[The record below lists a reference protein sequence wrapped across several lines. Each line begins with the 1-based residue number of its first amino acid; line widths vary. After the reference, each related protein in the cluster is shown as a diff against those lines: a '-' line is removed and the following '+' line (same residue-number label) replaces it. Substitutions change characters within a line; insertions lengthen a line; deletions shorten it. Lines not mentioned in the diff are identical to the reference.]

1 LLVPLRCVICV
12 LYAVSGT
19 VLCYSLGIALE
30 QTLLSCLKS
39 LSFQKVLTSQTPQMV
54 KPVSEHRLSLLFV
67 CISANRARSGS
78 TSNTGS
84 PSCECHHSSSSQW
97 TGEKSTQETPCFK
110 YPIPVSG
117 SRSPG
122 NVWGKLCPEPVVLYN
137 TQDFSIKMNYRA
149 SVAGRWL
156 YSCLLYLDQGFSTCK
171 PHVAQ
176 QCVLCSLL
184 TFFINIMLSWMVK
197 NSYLDSE

>member
-30 QTLLSCLKS
+30 QTLLSWLKS

-78 TSNTGS
+78 TNNTGS

-97 TGEKSTQETPCFK
+97 TGKKSTQETPCFK

-137 TQDFSIKMNYRA
+137 TQDFGIKMNYRA

-156 YSCLLYLDQGFSTCK
+156 YSCLLFFGSGIFNLQATCG
-171 PHVAQ
+171 PAVCFVQ
-176 QCVLCSLL
+176 PSYV
-184 TFFINIMLSWMVK
+184 FINIMLSWLVK